1 MSEKNLKEITYSG
14 EFVNELESK
23 IEYLKEENLYGLL
36 LIDLFLKARS
46 SHELDALTYF
56 SILKPTNNSSVM
68 ALLQSHSPSFPKNKS
83 MKR

>member
-1 MSEKNLKEITYSG
+1 M
-14 EFVNELESK
+14 
-23 IEYLKEENLYGLL
+23 
-36 LIDLFLKARS
+36 FLKARS

-68 ALLQSHSPSFPKNKS
+68 ALLQSHSPSFAKNKS